1 MTAAHVSNVTEFL
14 LLGFSSTR
22 DPQIF
27 LFILFLLFYLLTI
40 TANLLIITVVRAEPH
55 LHKPMYF
62 FISNFSFLEIWYTT
76 VTLPKTLN
84 SLLTGDK
91 AISSI
96 GCIAQFY
103 FIFFLGATQHFLLA
117 VMAYDRYLAICN
129 PLRYSTIM
137 TNSVCS
143 QLVVGSWLVGCLSI
157 SLPAALMSQLLFC
170 GPNKIDHFFCDFAPL
185 LKLSCTDTSINEVIF
200 SVVAWT
206 VILGCFLVTM
216 VSYIC
221 IIITILRIPSSVG
234 RQKAFST
241 CASHLT
247 VVSIFF
253 GTVIFMYIRPKA
265 KDSSHVD
272 KVISVFYSVIIPLL
286 NPMIYSLR
294 NKEMKDALKKA
305 VNKCKG

>member
-1 MTAAHVSNVTEFL
+1 MQSRKFTYFL